1 MSGRSTQA
9 KKDYIRWFLKTQK
22 LKREEARELLRFVL
36 RSEEL
41 IARIDFVED
50 VTPYRDALLVSA
62 QGTGTYPFLFR
73 TNGQVIQDVKEAMK
87 LLKGA
92 PPRRLKV
99 WLSFGKTPEVGAVG
113 SDDKTIRL
121 LSRAQ
126 QLLGDWAEE
135 YEMRQKMASD
145 IMERIHEALD
155 SGNRDAFME
164 LSSEYQ
170 KVKDWLSQVRH

>member
-9 KKDYIRWFLKTQK
+9 KKDYIRWFLKTQR

-73 TNGQVIQDVKEAMK
+73 TNGQVVQDVKEAME
-87 LLKGA
+87 LLKGT

-99 WLSFGKTPEVGAVG
+99 WLSFGKTSEAGAVG
-113 SDDKTIRL
+113 SDDKSIRL

-126 QLLGDWAEE
+126 QILGEWAAE
-135 YEMRQKMASD
+135 YDLRQKMASD
-145 IMERIHEALD
+145 IMEQIHEALQ
-155 SGNRDAFME
+155 SGDRESFME
-164 LSSEYQ
+164 LSAEYC
-170 KVKDWLSQVRH
+170 KVKDWLVPVRH